1 MDNIYKNFIHRC
13 SVYQT
18 KIDHLRFNRAKYD
31 DWEYSRLTE
40 ALMSDLWQ
48 NWCHFCRSLIH
59 KSCRGAISS
68 DSSTIIP
75 RLICNDNSWQRLG
88 YEARQR
94 GKPLKANGH
103 NGFLIRYEPTGG
115 DLDVLVDIIL
125 ALKPHNQ
132 SCLLTAFGMGL
143 KDINYLQLARNACA
157 HKNVESIKDL
167 INNTHLYYDVSQLK
181 RPSDL
186 AWSLKTGTHSFA
198 FNTWLYEMRVI
209 AKNAIRTI

>member
-1 MDNIYKNFIHRC
+1 MFFSAPTATKC
-13 SVYQT
+13 SSSR
-18 KIDHLRFNRAKYD
+18 HAFLLLHPSRA
-31 DWEYSRLTE
+31 RT
-40 ALMSDLWQ
+40 
-48 NWCHFCRSLIH
+48 
-59 KSCRGAISS
+59 ISS
-68 DSSTIIP
+68 DNSTIIP
-75 RLICNDNSWQRLG
+75 RLIYADNSWQRLG
-88 YEARQR
+88 YEAKQR

-103 NGFLIRYEPTGG
+103 NGFLIRYEPTWG

-132 SCLLTAFGMGL
+132 NCLLTAFGMGL

-157 HKNVESIKDL
+157 HKNVETIKEFV
-167 INNTHLYYDVSQLK
+167 NNTHLYYDVSQLK

-186 AWSLKTGTHSFA
+186 AWSIKIGTHSFA